1 MKSKAKGERRKAE
14 GWARHT
20 GTKALAL
27 LFASLVLTA
36 HAQTT
41 STGPSTE
48 LRTGSGQAFPS
59 RPIRVVVPF
68 PAGGG
73 SDLLGR
79 LVAQTLT
86 DGFKQQAVVENRGGA
101 GGRVGTELVAKAAAD
116 GYTLLVT
123 GSGAIVIAPALH
135 EKLSYNV
142 QKDFDPVTLVASS
155 SYVLVMHPAV
165 PVKTL
170 KQLIALSRLKPGVL
184 NYASSGLGTPGHLA
198 AELFR
203 SMARVKIAHVSYKGT
218 APGLLSV
225 ITGETDLMFSNF
237 LPAVAPLRSGRLR
250 AIAVT
255 SAHRCPIFPNVPTV
269 AESGLPGFETV
280 THYGVLAPA
289 GMRREIVESLN
300 STLVKGLHAG
310 DTRKRLEADGSELHT
325 STPEE
330 FARLIRTETAKWS
343 TVIKAAGIKPE

>member
-1 MKSKAKGERRKAE
+1 MI
-14 GWARHT
+14 ART
-20 GTKALAL
+20 CTMALAL
-27 LFASLVLTA
+27 LFASLALTA

-41 STGPSTE
+41 S
-48 LRTGSGQAFPS
+48 TGSGQAFPS
-59 RPIRVVVPF
+59 RPIKVVVPF

-79 LVAQTLT
+79 LVAQKLT

-116 GYTLLVT
+116 GYTLLLA
-123 GSGAIVIAPALH
+123 GSGAMIIAPALYG
-135 EKLSYNV
+135 KLSYDV

-155 SYVLVMHPAV
+155 SFVLVVHPAV

-170 KQLIALSRLKPGVL
+170 KQLIALSQSKPGVL
-184 NYASSGLGTPGHLA
+184 NYASSGLGAPGHLS

-203 SMARVKIAHVSYKGT
+203 SMARVNIAHVSYKGT

-225 ITGETDLMFSNF
+225 ITGETDLMFSNL
-237 LPAVAPLRSGRLR
+237 LPAVAPLQSGRLR

-255 SAHRCPIFPNVPTV
+255 SAHRSPIFPDVPTV

-289 GMRREIVESLN
+289 GTRREIVAALN
-300 STLVKGLHAG
+300 TTLVRGLHAS

-330 FARLIRTETAKWS
+330 FARLIRTETVKWS
-343 TVIKAAGIKPE
+343 AVIQAAGIKPE